1 MRQGARVH
9 ASEPPG
15 SLGFGACEPTRG
27 ERRGL
32 AEQASASEMVRQAC
46 RTASDVDYYSPYQ
59 AFGVWSEKTLN
70 SKEISTDSLEDD
82 FRRFWDILTNS
93 DEFRSAYRRRLI
105 ATRGSFW
112 IV

>member
-70 SKEISTDSLEDD
+70 SKELSTDSLEDD
-82 FRRFWDILTNS
+82 FRRFWDILTVK
-93 DEFRSAYRRRLI
+93 R
-105 ATRGSFW
+105 
-112 IV
+112 